1 MDWNILETI
10 KRKIMGNYLG
20 SIFRHLMTTIGGLL
34 LGIGLPSV
42 LVTQFVDVNTAV
54 LVAIVPW
61 LVGML
66 LSLVKAKNENK

>member
-1 MDWNILETI
+1 
-10 KRKIMGNYLG
+10 MGNYLG